1 MSAVI
6 FDLDQTILDRQ
17 QSLVNFV
24 TWQCRGMLRAD
35 IKDESSFIHRFIE
48 LDANGSVWKDVVYQA
63 LICEFSIQNWTV
75 SELLS
80 VYENCF
86 CGFSVP
92 KVGVAEA
99 ITEIANKQHCIGLIS
114 NGMSPFQERN
124 FRCLGFSILFGSV
137 IVSQAAGLRKP
148 DSRIFLMSCREL
160 SSSLSES
167 IYVGDNPIADI
178 KGAKDAGLQTIFIP
192 SLLHPEC
199 SFADATCTDMLNL
212 PSIVNWLT
220 DHFV

>member
-1 MSAVI
+1 MGAVI

-35 IKDESSFIHRFIE
+35 IKDESSFIDRFIE

-63 LICEFSIQNWTV
+63 LISEFSIQQWTV

-99 ITEIANKQHCIGLIS
+99 ISEISKQHRIGLIS

-124 FRCLGFSILFGSV
+124 FRCLGFSSLFGSV
-137 IVSQAAGLRKP
+137 IVSQAVGLRKP
-148 DSRIFLMSCREL
+148 DSRIFMMSCQEL
-160 SSSLSES
+160 EVLPSES
-167 IYVGDNPIADI
+167 IYVGDNPVADI
-178 KGAKDAGLQTIFIP
+178 QGAKDAGLQTIFIP
-192 SLLHPEC
+192 SSLYPEC
-199 SFADATCTDMLNL
+199 SFSDATCTDMFHL
-212 PSIVNWLT
+212 PSIVDRLAA
-220 DHFV
+220 HFA

>member
-99 ITEIANKQHCIGLIS
+99 ITEIAKQHCIGLIS

-124 FRCLGFSILFGSV
+124 FRCLGFSALFGSV
-137 IVSQAAGLRKP
+137 IGVRVT
-148 DSRIFLMSCREL
+148 FYREKL
-160 SSSLSES
+160 E
-167 IYVGDNPIADI
+167 
-178 KGAKDAGLQTIFIP
+178 
-192 SLLHPEC
+192 
-199 SFADATCTDMLNL
+199 
-212 PSIVNWLT
+212 
-220 DHFV
+220 

>member
-35 IKDESSFIHRFIE
+35 IKDESSFIDRFIE

-63 LICEFSIQNWTV
+63 LISEYSIQNWTV
-75 SELLS
+75 MELLS

-92 KVGVAEA
+92 KVGVDEA
-99 ITEIANKQHCIGLIS
+99 IKEIAKQHCIGLIS

-124 FRCLGFSILFGSV
+124 FRCLGFSALFGSV
-137 IVSQAAGLRKP
+137 IVSQAVGLRKP
-148 DSRIFLMSCREL
+148 DSRIFLMSCQEL
-160 SSSLSES
+160 SSSPSES
-167 IYVGDNPIADI
+167 IYVGDNPVADI
-178 KGAKDAGLQTIFIP
+178 QGAKDTGLQTIFIP
-192 SLLHPEC
+192 SLQYPEC
-199 SFADATCTDMLNL
+199 SFADATCTDMSHL
-212 PSIVNWLT
+212 PSIVDRLIA
-220 DHFV
+220 HSF

>member
-99 ITEIANKQHCIGLIS
+99 ITEIAKQHCIGL
-114 NGMSPFQERN
+114 MACHL
-124 FRCLGFSILFGSV
+124 FRSV
-137 IVSQAAGLRKP
+137 ILGVWV
-148 DSRIFLMSCREL
+148 FLHYL
-160 SSSLSES
+160 G
-167 IYVGDNPIADI
+167 V
-178 KGAKDAGLQTIFIP
+178 
-192 SLLHPEC
+192 
-199 SFADATCTDMLNL
+199 
-212 PSIVNWLT
+212 
-220 DHFV
+220 